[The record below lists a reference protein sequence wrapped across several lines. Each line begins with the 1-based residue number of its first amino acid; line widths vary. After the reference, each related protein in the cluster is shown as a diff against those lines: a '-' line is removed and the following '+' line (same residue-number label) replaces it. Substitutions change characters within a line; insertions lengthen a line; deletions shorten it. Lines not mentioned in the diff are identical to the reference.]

1 MRQIPKKLLNE
12 ILSDPEYKR
21 CLVCGKL
28 GIELN
33 HSFTYSRRQINE
45 KWAISPLC
53 TDCHRGNMGVMKP
66 GVREKSELWCLQRA
80 TPEDFAK
87 YPRYDWELH
96 KKRLE

>member
-1 MRQIPKKLLNE
+1 
-12 ILSDPEYKR
+12 
-21 CLVCGKL
+21 
-28 GIELN
+28 
-33 HSFTYSRRQINE
+33 
-45 KWAISPLC
+45 
-53 TDCHRGNMGVMKP
+53 MGVMKP